1 LTILSWVPRLHTLD
15 SLGAY
20 PSYRLLWTSNFFA
33 NSAQWFQL
41 LTVGWLV
48 RDLTAGDSS
57 SALLV
62 VTVGGMSTLPVLFV
76 GPWAGVLG
84 DRLDRRRLVMAT
96 HFIMVVFA
104 LIFALMVRL
113 EWATWGYAYAYVLL
127 GGASFSMTLPMR
139 QALIANTVPPHAYA
153 NAYATNTLTITASRV
168 IGPFVGGLLITTLG
182 FSWNFTVEAA
192 LYAAA
197 ALAILPMKTPY
208 QQPTSTSQGSSPL
221 ASLKE
226 GLRYI
231 WRGERVIFYVILL
244 GIIPNVV
251 LHPVWFLLPLFT
263 TEILHRS
270 ADVGGYLLAA
280 TGFGGMVAALV
291 IASVGFVFKKGVVC
305 LTSIVVSAIC
315 VILFAHA
322 PWLAAALILM
332 VAMAFAQATF
342 RIASSTLVQLITPDT
357 LRARVTSLT
366 QYNIGFVVLSSLAI
380 GWLIDL
386 TTLTIGITVAGA
398 VGLVMALSAWFTLN
412 VIPSYGRALRPPL
425 EGWTTGRSAPASSAT
440 SP

>member
-1 LTILSWVPRLHTLD
+1 MPRLHTLD
-15 SLGAY
+15 SWKAY
-20 PSYRLLWTSNFFA
+20 PNYRLLWAGNFCA
-33 NSAQWFQL
+33 NSAQWIQL

-57 SALLV
+57 SGLLV
-62 VTVGGMSTLPVLFV
+62 ITVGGISTLPVLIV

-84 DRLDRRRLVMAT
+84 DRFDRRTVVMAT
-96 HFIMVVFA
+96 QSTMAVAA

-113 EWATWGYAYAYVLL
+113 EWVAWGHAYAYVLL
-127 GGASFSMTLPMR
+127 GGASFSITLPMR
-139 QALIANTVPPHAYA
+139 QALIANTVPPQAYA
-153 NAYATNTLTITASRV
+153 NAYATNSLTITASRI

-192 LYAAA
+192 LYVAA

-208 QQPTSTSQGSSPL
+208 QQPTSTSQRPSPQGVSPI

-226 GLRYI
+226 ELRFI
-231 WRGERVIFYVILL
+231 WKGERVIFYLIML
-244 GIIPNVV
+244 GLIPNVV
-251 LHPVWFLLPLFT
+251 LHPVWFLLALFT

-280 TGFGGMVAALV
+280 TGFGGMLAALV

-305 LTSIVVSAIC
+305 LAAILVSAVC

-322 PWLAAALILM
+322 PWLAAALIFM

-342 RIASSTLVQLITPDT
+342 RTASSTLVQLLTPDT
-357 LRARVTSLT
+357 LRARITSLT

-386 TTLTIGITVAGA
+386 TTLTVGITVVGA
-398 VGLVMALSAWFTLN
+398 LGLVLGLAAWFTLK
-412 VIPSYGRALRPPL
+412 VIHDL
-425 EGWTTGRSAPASSAT
+425 E
-440 SP
+440 

>member
-1 LTILSWVPRLHTLD
+1 MTILSWVPRLQTLD
-15 SLGAY
+15 SWRAY
-20 PSYRLLWTSNFFA
+20 PNYRLLWTGNFCA

-48 RDLTAGDSS
+48 RDLTAADSS

-62 VTVGGMSTLPVLFV
+62 VTVGGLSTLPVLIV

-84 DRLDRRRLVMAT
+84 DRFDRRRVVMAT
-96 HFIMVVFA
+96 QAIMAVAALLFA
-104 LIFALMVRL
+104 QIVRL
-113 EWATWGYAYAYVLL
+113 EWVNWGHAYAYVLL
-127 GGASFSMTLPMR
+127 GGASFSITLPMR
-139 QALIANTVPPHAYA
+139 QALIANTVPPQAYA
-153 NAYATNTLTITASRV
+153 NAYATDVLTITASRV

-208 QQPTSTSQGSSPL
+208 QQAISQGSSPVE
-221 ASLKE
+221 SLKE
-226 GLRYI
+226 GLRYV
-231 WRGERVIFYVILL
+231 WKGERAIFYLILL
-244 GIIPNVV
+244 GLIPNMV

-263 TEILHRS
+263 TEVLHRS

-280 TGFGGMVAALV
+280 TGFGGMAAALV

-305 LTSIVVSAIC
+305 LTAIVVSAVC

-322 PWLAAALILM
+322 SWLAAALILM
-332 VAMAFAQATF
+332 VAMSFAQATF
-342 RIASSTLVQLITPDT
+342 RTGSSTLVQLLTPDS
-357 LRARVTSLT
+357 LRARVTSLS
-366 QYNIGFVVLSSLAI
+366 QYNIGFVVLSSLAV

-386 TTLTIGITVAGA
+386 TTLTVGITVVGA
-398 VGLVMALSAWFTLN
+398 MGLVLAIGAWFTLT
-412 VIPSYGRALRPPL
+412 VIHDL
-425 EGWTTGRSAPASSAT
+425 E
-440 SP
+440 

>member
-1 LTILSWVPRLHTLD
+1 MDRLHTLD
-15 SLGAY
+15 SWRAY
-20 PSYRLLWTSNFFA
+20 PNYRLLWTSNFCA
-33 NSAQWFQL
+33 NSAQWIQL

-48 RDLTAGDSS
+48 RDLTAADSS
-57 SALLV
+57 SSLLV
-62 VTVGGMSTLPVLFV
+62 VTVGGISTLPILFV

-84 DRLDRRRLVMAT
+84 DRTDRRRVVMVT
-96 HFIMVVFA
+96 QSIMAVAA
-104 LIFALMVRL
+104 LIFALMIRL
-113 EWATWGYAYAYVLL
+113 EWVTWGHAYAYVLL
-127 GGASFSMTLPMR
+127 GGASISITMPMR
-139 QALIANTVPPHAYA
+139 QALIANTVPPQAFA
-153 NAYATNTLTITASRV
+153 NAYATDALTITASRI

-182 FSWNFTVEAA
+182 FSWNVTVEAA

-208 QQPTSTSQGSSPL
+208 QQPTSRGSSPQRPSPL
-221 ASLKE
+221 NSLKE

-231 WRGERVIFYVILL
+231 WKGERAIFYLIFV

-263 TEILHRS
+263 TQILHRS

-280 TGFGGMVAALV
+280 TGLGGLLSSLV

-305 LTSIVVSAIC
+305 LTAIVVSAIC
-315 VILFAHA
+315 VILFAYF

-342 RIASSTLVQLITPDT
+342 RTGSSTLVQLLTPDT

-366 QYNIGFVVLSSLAI
+366 QYNIGFVVFSSLAI

-386 TTLTIGITVAGA
+386 TNLTVGITVVGA
-398 VGLVMALSAWFTLN
+398 VGLVLALWAWFTLT
-412 VIPSYGRALRPPL
+412 VIHDL
-425 EGWTTGRSAPASSAT
+425 E
-440 SP
+440 